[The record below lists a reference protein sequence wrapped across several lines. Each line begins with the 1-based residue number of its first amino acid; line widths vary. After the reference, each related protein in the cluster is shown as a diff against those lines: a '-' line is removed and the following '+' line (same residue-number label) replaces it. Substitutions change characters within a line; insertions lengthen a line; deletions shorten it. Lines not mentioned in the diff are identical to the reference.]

1 MTRRGLS
8 WKKKN
13 KKKQSHPAVTTL
25 LLLLKLNLLVF
36 SPFLSSAWCCVSAA
50 IPEYETRYSLHT
62 RQPVAAVCV
71 GVAEI
76 ELGGA
81 GLT

>member
-1 MTRRGLS
+1 MEEKEQKEAIPSRCYNFAPPS
-8 WKKKN
+8 
-13 KKKQSHPAVTTL
+13 QAY
-25 LLLLKLNLLVF
+25 LLVF

-50 IPEYETRYSLHT
+50 KPEYETRYSLHT